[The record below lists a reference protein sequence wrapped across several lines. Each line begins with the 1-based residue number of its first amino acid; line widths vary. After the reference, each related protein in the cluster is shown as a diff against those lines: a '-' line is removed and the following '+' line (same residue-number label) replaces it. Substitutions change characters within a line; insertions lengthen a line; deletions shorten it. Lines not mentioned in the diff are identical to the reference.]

1 MRRLGG
7 VDAAFLYA
15 ETPAWHM
22 HVSAL
27 LIVDP
32 STSRG
37 RFDFDAVRAVTV
49 GRLPDLPQFRWRAV
63 EVPFGLDRPVWVE
76 ADDFD
81 VDYHIRR
88 VAVPPPGDAAELFDL
103 VGRLIGYKLD
113 RARPLWEIWVIE
125 GLQDGNVAVLTK
137 MHHAIVDGVSGAGL
151 AEILLDLDPD
161 TERDV
166 SGMRE
171 SLHHHAAPNSWRL
184 FGQGLATAAFTT
196 PWRMMQYGTQL
207 ARKGVTLASLLRSDR
222 PPTTPLQTP
231 RTCFNAPIT
240 AHRSFAAA
248 SVPLE
253 RVKAI
258 KRAYDVKLNDVVLAL
273 CAGALRHYL
282 GDDLPDQPLVAQ
294 VPVSLRVEGDDGV
307 GTKVGPMFTSL
318 ATDVND
324 PVKRLLAIH
333 DATTR
338 AKEMRNAL
346 SASGIMGL
354 TETTPPGLLGLAAR
368 MYTAAGLEQ
377 HGPPL
382 YNLIISNVPGPP
394 FPLYLAGAR
403 LARMYPMG
411 PLILGAGLNITV
423 FSYQENLDFGFL
435 TCPETAPET
444 DRIADGVP
452 LALEELERGAGL
464 ETTAPTVA
472 SA

>member
-1 MRRLGG
+1 M
-7 VDAAFLYA
+7 
-15 ETPAWHM
+15 
-22 HVSAL
+22 
-27 LIVDP
+27 
-32 STSRG
+32 
-37 RFDFDAVRAVTV
+37 
-49 GRLPDLPQFRWRAV
+49 
-63 EVPFGLDRPVWVE
+63 
-76 ADDFD
+76 
-81 VDYHIRR
+81 
-88 VAVPPPGDAAELFDL
+88 
-103 VGRLIGYKLD
+103 
-113 RARPLWEIWVIE
+113 
-125 GLQDGNVAVLTK
+125 
-137 MHHAIVDGVSGAGL
+137 
-151 AEILLDLDPD
+151 
-161 TERDV
+161 
-166 SGMRE
+166 
-171 SLHHHAAPNSWRL
+171 
-184 FGQGLATAAFTT
+184 
-196 PWRMMQYGTQL
+196 
-207 ARKGVTLASLLRSDR
+207 
-222 PPTTPLQTP
+222 
-231 RTCFNAPIT
+231 
-240 AHRSFAAA
+240 
-248 SVPLE
+248 
-253 RVKAI
+253 KAI

-282 GDDLPDQPLVAQ
+282 GDDLPDEPLVAQ
-294 VPVSLRVEGDDGV
+294 VPVSLRADGDDGV

-318 ATDVND
+318 ATDVTD

-333 DATTR
+333 DHTTR
-338 AKEMRNAL
+338 AKEMRHAL

-368 MYTAAGLEQ
+368 MYTVAGLEE

-464 ETTAPTVA
+464 GSVAPTVV

>member
-1 MRRLGG
+1 
-7 VDAAFLYA
+7 
-15 ETPAWHM
+15 
-22 HVSAL
+22 
-27 LIVDP
+27 
-32 STSRG
+32 
-37 RFDFDAVRAVTV
+37 
-49 GRLPDLPQFRWRAV
+49 
-63 EVPFGLDRPVWVE
+63 
-76 ADDFD
+76 
-81 VDYHIRR
+81 
-88 VAVPPPGDAAELFDL
+88 VPPPGGAAELFDL

-113 RARPLWEIWVIE
+113 RTRPLWEIWVIE
-125 GLQDGNVAVLTK
+125 GLEDGNVAVLTK

-161 TERDV
+161 SERDV
-166 SGMRE
+166 SGMRD
-171 SLHHHAAPNSWRL
+171 SLHHHAPPNSWRL
-184 FGQGLATAAFTT
+184 VTTAFKT

-207 ARKGVTLASLLRSDR
+207 ARKGITLASLLRSER

-240 AHRSFAAA
+240 PHRSFATA

-282 GDDLPDQPLVAQ
+282 GDDLPDGPLVAQ
-294 VPVSLRVEGDDGV
+294 VPVSLRADGDDGV

-318 ATDVND
+318 ATDVTD

-333 DATTR
+333 DHTTR
-338 AKEMRNAL
+338 AKEMRHAL

-368 MYTAAGLEQ
+368 MYTAAGLEE

-464 ETTAPTVA
+464 GSGAPTVV